1 MVGSKGHNDVNMK
14 PIRIDVPR
22 FEEGDPQGWIF
33 KVQQYFGFHNAS
45 DEQCLQIAP
54 LYFDGKALAW
64 YPWRQKN
71 TKILSWE
78 DFIQSLQ
85 VRFGLS

>member
-1 MVGSKGHNDVNMK
+1 MK
-14 PIRIDVPR
+14 PIWIDVPR

-33 KVQQYFGFHNAS
+33 KVQQYFDFHNAFE
-45 DEQCLQIAP
+45 EQHLQIAP

-64 YPWRQKN
+64 YQWRQKN

-78 DFIQSLQ
+78 EFLQSLQ
-85 VRFGLS
+85 VRFGPSELEDY